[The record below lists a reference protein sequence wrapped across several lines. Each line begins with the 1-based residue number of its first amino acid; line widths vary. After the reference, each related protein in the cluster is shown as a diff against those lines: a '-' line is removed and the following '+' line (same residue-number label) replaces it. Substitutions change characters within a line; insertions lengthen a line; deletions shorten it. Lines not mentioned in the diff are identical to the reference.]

1 MSPYLWAAGIAWI
14 VAQGL
19 KYIIAIIQSKTVRK
33 FRSLY
38 ISGGMPSAHS
48 ATVVAVTTVIAFR
61 EGVGSGLFGLA
72 ALLTAIVMYD
82 AVMVRRSS
90 GIQGDILTQLLK
102 DTKSKI
108 IVPRFAHG
116 HQPLE
121 VLAGAILG
129 VVIGSIVF
137 FATK

>member
-14 VAQGL
+14 IAQGS
-19 KYIIAIIQSKTVRK
+19 KYLIAIIQSKTVRK

-48 ATVVAVTTVIAFR
+48 ATVMAVTTV
-61 EGVGSGLFGLA
+61 VGLRDGIDSGLFGIV
-72 ALLTAIVMYD
+72 ALLSAIVMYD

-90 GIQGDILTQLLK
+90 GLQGDILTQLLK

-121 VLAGAILG
+121 VVVGAGLG
-129 VVIGSIVF
+129 CVIGAIVF